1 MSRNSLFCNTSII
14 RGKFLVRFN
23 KMAHDILLKPKL
35 ETFIYNKNLYGTE
48 QYVTAN
54 LSMSQRSVVAQL
66 RTEFLLWPMKFTDLK
81 ISSWTTANYF
91 NFDND
96 VL

>member
-1 MSRNSLFCNTSII
+1 
-14 RGKFLVRFN
+14 
-23 KMAHDILLKPKL
+23 MAHDILLKPKL